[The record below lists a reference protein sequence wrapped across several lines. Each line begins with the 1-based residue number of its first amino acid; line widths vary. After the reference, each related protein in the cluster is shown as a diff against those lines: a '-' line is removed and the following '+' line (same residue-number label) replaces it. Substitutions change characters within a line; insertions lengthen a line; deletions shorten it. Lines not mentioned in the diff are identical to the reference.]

1 MNNSH
6 HTTNTPKMSQQFGE
20 QFDPVLLSMAS
31 RHTQQGQGIEGLLG
45 TFFGFLARKTDFFT
59 GAEEGKAEEI
69 ILKCAKKQASMS
81 SKVREKR
88 AADKKK
94 AAAKRKK
101 QLEREAKLRKQADEA
116 SAAREANRKNK
127 AKQPDAPSSSSG
139 EGPSFEIVDEETTN
153 KKEVEKTEETAETKK
168 EGGAANDEGD
178 DDEEEDEDQG
188 PALVGNGGTNDSYRW
203 TQTLKELNV
212 YIPVRAGLRS
222 KHLTVSYTRSKL
234 KIGVKGEDL
243 IIDGT
248 MFNVIRCDDC
258 TWTIEDSAAGRE
270 IALYLVKDNQMEWWK
285 CVCKGDEEINTKRI
299 VPENSKL
306 GDLDGDTRQTV
317 EKMMFDQRQKA
328 MGKPT
333 SDEMKKQDVMKKF
346 MSQHPEMDFSQAKF
360 T

>member
-1 MNNSH
+1 
-6 HTTNTPKMSQQFGE
+6 MSNYGQQF
-20 QFDPVLLSMAS
+20 DNILLSMAS
-31 RHTQQGQGIEGLLG
+31 RHTQEGQGIEGLLA

-59 GAEEGKAEEI
+59 GAEDGAAEAI
-69 ILKCAKKQASMS
+69 ILKAAEKQASMS

-94 AAAKRKK
+94 AQAKRKK
-101 QLEREAKLRKQADEA
+101 QLEREAMLRKQADEE
-116 SAAREANRKNK
+116 SAKRDVARK
-127 AKQPDAPSSSSG
+127 AKKNAPAAPTASKD
-139 EGPSFEIVDEETTN
+139 GPSFEIVEDDTDAT
-153 KKEVEKTEETAETKK
+153 KEKAEGETKK
-168 EGGAANDEGD
+168 EKKGDGDGDEAENDD
-178 DDEEEDEDQG
+178 DDEEEEEEQG
-188 PALVGNGGTNDSYRW
+188 PPLIGNGGTNEKYRW

-212 YIPVRAGLRS
+212 YVSVRAGLRS

-234 KIGVKGEDL
+234 KVGVKGEDL
-243 IIDGT
+243 IVDGE
-248 MFNVIRCDDC
+248 MFANIRCDDC
-258 TWTIEDSAAGRE
+258 TWTIEDSEDGRE

-285 CVCKGDEEINTKRI
+285 SVCKGDEEVDTKRI

>member
-1 MNNSH
+1 ME
-6 HTTNTPKMSQQFGE
+6 QQYD
-20 QFDPVLLSMAS
+20 QVLLSMAS
-31 RHTQQGQGIEGLLG
+31 RHTQMGQGIEGLLD

-59 GAEEGKAEEI
+59 GAEEGAAEEI
-69 ILKCAKKQASMS
+69 ILKCAKKTASKS

-101 QLEREAKLRKQADEA
+101 QLEREAKLRQQADEA
-116 SAAREANRKNK
+116 SAVREAARK
-127 AKQPDAPSSSSG
+127 AKAKAPEAPSTTSG
-139 EGPSFEIVDEETTN
+139 DGPSFEIVEEEEASTSKEGE
-153 KKEVEKTEETAETKK
+153 KKETPTDAKDP
-168 EGGAANDEGD
+168 ANENEDE
-178 DDEEEDEDQG
+178 DEDEDEDQG
-188 PALVGNGGTNDSYRW
+188 PALIGNGGTNDSYRW

-212 YIPVRAGLRS
+212 YIPIRAGLKS

-234 KIGVKGEDL
+234 KVGVKGEDL
-243 IIDGT
+243 IINGD
-248 MFNVIRCDDC
+248 MFNNIRCDDC
-258 TWTIEDSAAGRE
+258 TWTIEDSVEGRE
-270 IALYLVKDNQMEWWK
+270 IALYLVKDSQMEWWK
-285 CVCKGDEEINTKRI
+285 CICKGDEEINTKRI

>member
-1 MNNSH
+1 M
-6 HTTNTPKMSQQFGE
+6 
-20 QFDPVLLSMAS
+20 
-31 RHTQQGQGIEGLLG
+31 
-45 TFFGFLARKTDFFT
+45 
-59 GAEEGKAEEI
+59 
-69 ILKCAKKQASMS
+69 
-81 SKVREKR
+81 
-88 AADKKK
+88 
-94 AAAKRKK
+94 
-101 QLEREAKLRKQADEA
+101 
-116 SAAREANRKNK
+116 
-127 AKQPDAPSSSSG
+127 
-139 EGPSFEIVDEETTN
+139 
-153 KKEVEKTEETAETKK
+153 
-168 EGGAANDEGD
+168 
-178 DDEEEDEDQG
+178 
-188 PALVGNGGTNDSYRW
+188 GNGGTNGSYRW

>member
-1 MNNSH
+1 M
-6 HTTNTPKMSQQFGE
+6 G
-20 QFDPVLLSMAS
+20 
-31 RHTQQGQGIEGLLG
+31 
-45 TFFGFLARKTDFFT
+45 
-59 GAEEGKAEEI
+59 
-69 ILKCAKKQASMS
+69 
-81 SKVREKR
+81 R

-94 AAAKRKK
+94 AQAKRKK
-101 QLEREAKLRKQADEA
+101 QLEREAMLRKQADEE
-116 SAAREANRKNK
+116 SAKRDVARK
-127 AKQPDAPSSSSG
+127 AKKNAPAAPTASKD
-139 EGPSFEIVDEETTN
+139 GPSFEIVEDDTDAT
-153 KKEVEKTEETAETKK
+153 KEKAEGETKK
-168 EGGAANDEGD
+168 EKKGDGDGDEAENDDD
-178 DDEEEDEDQG
+178 DDEEEEEQG
-188 PALVGNGGTNDSYRW
+188 PPLIGNGGTNEKYRW

-212 YIPVRAGLRS
+212 YVSVRAGLRS

-234 KIGVKGEDL
+234 KVGVKGEDL
-243 IIDGT
+243 IVDGE
-248 MFNVIRCDDC
+248 MFANIRCDDC
-258 TWTIEDSAAGRE
+258 TWTIEDSEDGRE

-285 CVCKGDEEINTKRI
+285 SVCKGDEEVDTKRI

>member
-1 MNNSH
+1 
-6 HTTNTPKMSQQFGE
+6 MSNYGQQF
-20 QFDPVLLSMAS
+20 DNILLSMAS
-31 RHTQQGQGIEGLLG
+31 RHTQEGQGIEGLLA

-59 GAEEGKAEEI
+59 GAEDGAAEAI
-69 ILKCAKKQASMS
+69 ILKAAEKQASMS

-94 AAAKRKK
+94 AQAKRKK
-101 QLEREAKLRKQADEA
+101 QLEREAMLRKQADEE
-116 SAAREANRKNK
+116 SAKRDVARK
-127 AKQPDAPSSSSG
+127 AKKNAPAAPTASKD
-139 EGPSFEIVDEETTN
+139 GPSFEIVEDDTDAT
-153 KKEVEKTEETAETKK
+153 KEKAEGETKK
-168 EGGAANDEGD
+168 EKKGDGDGDDAENDD
-178 DDEEEDEDQG
+178 DDEEEEEEEQG
-188 PALVGNGGTNDSYRW
+188 PPLIGNGGTNEKYRW

-212 YIPVRAGLRS
+212 YVSVRAGLRS

-234 KIGVKGEDL
+234 KVGVKGEDL
-243 IIDGT
+243 IVDGE
-248 MFNVIRCDDC
+248 MFANIRCDDC
-258 TWTIEDSAAGRE
+258 TWTIEDSEDGRE

-285 CVCKGDEEINTKRI
+285 SVCKGDEEVDTKRI

>member
-1 MNNSH
+1 
-6 HTTNTPKMSQQFGE
+6 MSNYGQQF
-20 QFDPVLLSMAS
+20 DNILLSMAS
-31 RHTQQGQGIEGLLG
+31 RHTQEGQGIEGLLA

-59 GAEEGKAEEI
+59 GAEDGAAEAI
-69 ILKCAKKQASMS
+69 ILKAAEKQASMS

-94 AAAKRKK
+94 AQAKRKK
-101 QLEREAKLRKQADEA
+101 QLEREAMLRKQADEE
-116 SAAREANRKNK
+116 SAKRDVARK
-127 AKQPDAPSSSSG
+127 AKKNAPAAPTASKD
-139 EGPSFEIVDEETTN
+139 GPSFEIVEDDTDAT
-153 KKEVEKTEETAETKK
+153 KEKAEGETKK
-168 EGGAANDEGD
+168 EKKGDGDGDDAENDD
-178 DDEEEDEDQG
+178 DDEEEEEEQG
-188 PALVGNGGTNDSYRW
+188 PPLIGNGGTNEKYRW

-212 YIPVRAGLRS
+212 YVSVRAGLRS

-234 KIGVKGEDL
+234 KVGVKGEDL
-243 IIDGT
+243 IVDGE
-248 MFNVIRCDDC
+248 MFANIRCDDC
-258 TWTIEDSAAGRE
+258 TWTIEDSEDGRE

-285 CVCKGDEEINTKRI
+285 SVCKGDEEVDTKRI

>member
-1 MNNSH
+1 
-6 HTTNTPKMSQQFGE
+6 MSNYGQQF
-20 QFDPVLLSMAS
+20 DNILLSMAS
-31 RHTQQGQGIEGLLG
+31 RHTQEGQGIEGLLA

-59 GAEEGKAEEI
+59 GAEDGAAEAI
-69 ILKCAKKQASMS
+69 ILKAAEKQASMS

-94 AAAKRKK
+94 AQAKRKK
-101 QLEREAKLRKQADEA
+101 QLEREAMLRKQADEE
-116 SAAREANRKNK
+116 SAKRDVARK
-127 AKQPDAPSSSSG
+127 AKKNAPAAPTASKD
-139 EGPSFEIVDEETTN
+139 GPSFEIVEDDTDAT
-153 KKEVEKTEETAETKK
+153 KEKAEGETKK
-168 EGGAANDEGD
+168 EKKGDGDGDDAENDDD
-178 DDEEEDEDQG
+178 DDEEEEEQG
-188 PALVGNGGTNDSYRW
+188 PPLIGNGGTNEKYRW

-212 YIPVRAGLRS
+212 YVSVRAGLRS

-234 KIGVKGEDL
+234 KVGVKGEDL
-243 IIDGT
+243 IVDGE
-248 MFNVIRCDDC
+248 MFANIRCDDC
-258 TWTIEDSAAGRE
+258 TWTIEDSEDGRE

-285 CVCKGDEEINTKRI
+285 SVCKGDEEVDTKRI

>member
-1 MNNSH
+1 
-6 HTTNTPKMSQQFGE
+6 MSNYGQQF
-20 QFDPVLLSMAS
+20 DNILLSMAS
-31 RHTQQGQGIEGLLG
+31 RHTQEGQGIEGLLA

-59 GAEEGKAEEI
+59 GAEDGAAEAI
-69 ILKCAKKQASMS
+69 ILKAAEKQASMS

-94 AAAKRKK
+94 AQAKRKK
-101 QLEREAKLRKQADEA
+101 QLEREAMLRKQADEE
-116 SAAREANRKNK
+116 SAKRDVARK
-127 AKQPDAPSSSSG
+127 AKKNAPAAPTASKD
-139 EGPSFEIVDEETTN
+139 GPSFEIVEDDTDAT
-153 KKEVEKTEETAETKK
+153 KEKAEGETKK
-168 EGGAANDEGD
+168 EKKGDGDGDEAENDDD
-178 DDEEEDEDQG
+178 DDEEEEEQG
-188 PALVGNGGTNDSYRW
+188 PPLIGNGGTNEKYRW

-212 YIPVRAGLRS
+212 YVSVRAGLRS

-234 KIGVKGEDL
+234 KVGVKGEDL
-243 IIDGT
+243 IVDGE
-248 MFNVIRCDDC
+248 MFANIRCDDC
-258 TWTIEDSAAGRE
+258 TWTIEDSEDGRE

-285 CVCKGDEEINTKRI
+285 SVCKGDEEVDTKRI

>member
-1 MNNSH
+1 
-6 HTTNTPKMSQQFGE
+6 MSNYGQQF
-20 QFDPVLLSMAS
+20 DNILLSMAS
-31 RHTQQGQGIEGLLG
+31 RHTQEGQGIEGLLA

-59 GAEEGKAEEI
+59 GAEDGAAEAI
-69 ILKCAKKQASMS
+69 ILKAAEKQASMS

-94 AAAKRKK
+94 AQAKRKK
-101 QLEREAKLRKQADEA
+101 QLEREAMLRKQADEE
-116 SAAREANRKNK
+116 SAKRDVARK
-127 AKQPDAPSSSSG
+127 AKKNAPAAPTASKD
-139 EGPSFEIVDEETTN
+139 GPSFEIVEDNTDAT
-153 KKEVEKTEETAETKK
+153 KEKAEGETKK
-168 EGGAANDEGD
+168 EKKGDGDGDEAENDDD
-178 DDEEEDEDQG
+178 DDEEEEEQG
-188 PALVGNGGTNDSYRW
+188 PPLIGNGGTNEKYRW

-212 YIPVRAGLRS
+212 YVSVRAGLRS

-234 KIGVKGEDL
+234 KVGVKGEDL
-243 IIDGT
+243 IVDGE
-248 MFNVIRCDDC
+248 MFANIRCDDC
-258 TWTIEDSAAGRE
+258 TWTIEDSEDGRE

-285 CVCKGDEEINTKRI
+285 SVCKGDEEVDTKRI

>member
-1 MNNSH
+1 
-6 HTTNTPKMSQQFGE
+6 MSKQFGE

-31 RHTQQGQGIEGLLG
+31 RHTQMGQGIEGLLG

-69 ILKCAKKQASMS
+69 ILKCAKKQASLS

-101 QLEREAKLRKQADEA
+101 QLEREEMLRKEADEA
-116 SAAREANRKNK
+116 SAKREAARKNK
-127 AKQPDAPSSSSG
+127 PKDTQPEAPSSNG
-139 EGPSFEIVDEETTN
+139 GGNGPSFEIVEDGDDDKKSEGKDVKAEN
-153 KKEVEKTEETAETKK
+153 KKEKASGE
-168 EGGAANDEGD
+168 D
-178 DDEEEDEDQG
+178 DEDEDEDEG
-188 PALVGNGGTNDSYRW
+188 PPLIGNGGTNDSYRW

-212 YIPVRAGLRS
+212 YIPIRAGLRS

-234 KIGVKGEDL
+234 KVGVKGDDL
-243 IIDGT
+243 IINGEL
-248 MFNVIRCDDC
+248 FNNIRCDDC
-258 TWTIEDSAAGRE
+258 TWTIEDSAEGRE

-333 SDEMKKQDVMKKF
+333 SDEMKKQDIMKKF
-346 MSQHPEMDFSQAKF
+346 MAQHPEMDFSQAKF

>member
-1 MNNSH
+1 
-6 HTTNTPKMSQQFGE
+6 MSNYGQQF
-20 QFDPVLLSMAS
+20 DNILLSMAS
-31 RHTQQGQGIEGLLG
+31 RHTQEGQGIEGLLA

-59 GAEEGKAEEI
+59 GAEDGAAEAI
-69 ILKCAKKQASMS
+69 ILKAAEKQASMS

-94 AAAKRKK
+94 AQAKRKK
-101 QLEREAKLRKQADEA
+101 QLEREAMLRKQADEE
-116 SAAREANRKNK
+116 SAKRDVARK
-127 AKQPDAPSSSSG
+127 AKKNAPAAPTASKD
-139 EGPSFEIVDEETTN
+139 GPSFEIVEDDTYAT
-153 KKEVEKTEETAETKK
+153 KEKAEGETKK
-168 EGGAANDEGD
+168 EKKGDGDGDEAENDDD
-178 DDEEEDEDQG
+178 DDEEEEEQG
-188 PALVGNGGTNDSYRW
+188 PPLIGNGGTNEKYRW

-212 YIPVRAGLRS
+212 YVSVRAGLRS

-234 KIGVKGEDL
+234 KVGVKGEDL
-243 IIDGT
+243 IVDGE
-248 MFNVIRCDDC
+248 MFANIRCDDC
-258 TWTIEDSAAGRE
+258 TWTIEDSEDGRE

-285 CVCKGDEEINTKRI
+285 SVCKGDEEVDTKRI